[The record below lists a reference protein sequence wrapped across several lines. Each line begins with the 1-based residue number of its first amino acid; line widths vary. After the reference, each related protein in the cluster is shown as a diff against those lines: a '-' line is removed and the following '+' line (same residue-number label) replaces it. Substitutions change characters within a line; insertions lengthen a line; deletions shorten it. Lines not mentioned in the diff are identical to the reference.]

1 MLHARTPY
9 FAWFVSTTGIAIQ
22 LPNSL
27 TLRRCNATSTST
39 STSTFTGEIHELKQ
53 ELDTGAIEAKR
64 ECLKKIIAAM
74 TIGKDVSM
82 LFPDVVKQINTQD
95 LELKKLVYLYVMN
108 YAKSQPNLAILS
120 VNAFVTV

>member
-27 TLRRCNATSTST
+27 TLRRCNATST